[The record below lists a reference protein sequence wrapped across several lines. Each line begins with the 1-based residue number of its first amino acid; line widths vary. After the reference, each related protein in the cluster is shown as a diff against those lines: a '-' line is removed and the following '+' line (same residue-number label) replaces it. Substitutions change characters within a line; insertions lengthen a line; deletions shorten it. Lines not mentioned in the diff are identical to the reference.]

1 MLALSY
7 RRIVSLAL
15 PISLQALLTSS
26 LSVVDI
32 YMVSSLGSAAVAAV
46 GLISK
51 VYFVALL
58 IAIGLSGGVSM
69 LVAQYWGASDRIAVL
84 GYLWTGL
91 AWCGLAMLPLTVMAL
106 FFTQPMAG
114 LLSPDDAVASMA
126 ANYWFWTFPFAAL
139 SGFSFLLASVQRAT
153 GDTLWPMAASGLAL
167 LTNTLL
173 NYLVL
178 FGPFPVLNI
187 GLAGVAFASV
197 ASRVLELA
205 LLLFLL
211 RRHLQVVWVWSA
223 DRFWEVWRYGRV
235 LMLNE
240 GLWSAGIFA
249 FFLVYAYMGAAPL
262 AAMSL
267 MSPLENVIVDLFIGF
282 GIAASILI
290 GQHLGRHEYDE
301 ARALCYF
308 FLNKI
313 TLASAL
319 LAVVLASMTPLVVGA
334 FAFVEAP
341 VRDLLAGV
349 WLVYCIGLPVRTHN
363 MLAVIGILR
372 AGGDNRFVLLT
383 EAISLWLLA
392 VPASALVALWLGWP
406 LWAVVGVTVLEE
418 LGKVALF
425 RWRTGRGYWLRN
437 LTSKPGSDVLS
448 D

>member
-7 RRIVSLAL
+7 RRILRLAL

-32 YMVSSLGSAAVAAV
+32 YMVSSLGAESVAAV

-84 GYLWTGL
+84 AYLWAGL

-106 FFTQPMAG
+106 FFTGTLAALLTPDIEVAG
-114 LLSPDDAVASMA
+114 IA
-126 ANYWFWTFPFAAL
+126 AHYWFWTFPFAAL
-139 SGFSFLLASVQRAT
+139 SGVSFLVASVQRST
-153 GDTLWPMAASGLAL
+153 GDTMWPMMASGLAL
-167 LTNTLL
+167 VTNTLL
-173 NYLVL
+173 NYIVL
-178 FGPFPVLNI
+178 FGPIPVFNQ
-187 GLAGVAFASV
+187 GLSGVAFATV
-197 ASRVLELA
+197 FARLLELM
-205 LLLFLL
+205 LLVFLI
-211 RRHLQVVWVWSA
+211 RRHLRVVWTWSGE
-223 DRFWEVWRYGRV
+223 RFWEVWRYGRV

-249 FFLVYAYMGAAPL
+249 FFLVYAYMGATPL

-267 MSPLENVIVDLFIGF
+267 MSPLENVMVDLFIGF
-282 GIAASILI
+282 GIAAAILL

-308 FLNKI
+308 FLNRV

-319 LAVVLASMTPLVVGA
+319 VAALLACLTPWVVTA
-334 FAFVEAP
+334 FAFVDAP

-349 WLVYCIGLPVRTHN
+349 WLVYCIGLPIRTHN
-363 MLAVIGILR
+363 MLAVIGVLR
-372 AGGDNRFVLLT
+372 AGGDNRFVLMT
-383 EAISLWLLA
+383 EAISLWMLA
-392 VPASALVALWLGWP
+392 VPVSAIVALWLAWP
-406 LWAVVGVTVLEE
+406 LWTVVGVTVLEE

-425 RWRTGRGYWLRN
+425 RWRIGRSHWLKN
-437 LTSKPGSDVLS
+437 LTSKPGSDVS
-448 D
+448 V

>member
-32 YMVSSLGSAAVAAV
+32 YMVSSLGAAAVAAV

-84 GYLWTGL
+84 GYLWAGL
-91 AWCGLAMLPLTVMAL
+91 AWCGLAMLPLTLMAL
-106 FFTQPMAG
+106 LFTQPMAS
-114 LLSPDDAVASMA
+114 LLSPDADVVSRA

-153 GDTLWPMAASGLAL
+153 GDTLWPMLASGLAL
-167 LTNTLL
+167 LTNTGL

-178 FGPFPVLNI
+178 FGPFPLFNL
-187 GLAGVAFASV
+187 GLAGVAYASV
-197 ASRVLELA
+197 LSRLLELT
-205 LLLFLL
+205 LLVFLL
-211 RRHLQVVWVWSA
+211 RRHLQVIWVWSGE
-223 DRFWEVWRYGRV
+223 RFWEVWRYGRV

-249 FFLVYAYMGAAPL
+249 FFLVYAYMGATPL

-290 GQHLGRHEYDE
+290 GQHLGRHEFDE
-301 ARALCYF
+301 AYALCYF

-313 TLASAL
+313 TLVSAL
-319 LAVVLASMTPLVVGA
+319 LAAVLALMTPWVVAA
-334 FAFVEAP
+334 FAFVEEP
-341 VRDLLAGV
+341 VRNLLVGV

-383 EAISLWLLA
+383 ETISLWLLA
-392 VPASALVALWLGWP
+392 VPVSALVALSLAWP

-418 LGKVALF
+418 LGKVAVF
-425 RWRTGRGYWLRN
+425 RWRIGRRYWLRN
-437 LTSKPGSDVLS
+437 LTSKPDSDAFGQ
-448 D
+448 